1 MEQIF
6 HCLLTY
12 VQFTCTSQK
21 TSNCGKNKSTDD
33 FPKSLDIYT
42 KIRNETDTQ
51 QNGIYLFN
59 NECLSWS
66 LNGLQT
72 KIEIVHMELTVRKK
86 DRPSKAIQGILGF
99 WTGAPNENMV
109 QNHLNISLKFIRLFR
124 VVFSSQQLRE

>member
-33 FPKSLDIYT
+33 FSKSLDNYT
-42 KIRNETDTQ
+42 KIRNTTDTQ
-51 QNGIYLFN
+51 QDGIYLFN
-59 NECLSWS
+59 YECLSWS

-72 KIEIVHMELTVRKK
+72 KIEIVPMELTVRKK
-86 DRPSKAIQGILGF
+86 DRPSKVIQGSVGF
-99 WTGAPNENMV
+99 WTGAPNEHIV
-109 QNHLNISLKFIRLFR
+109 QNHFNIALLNIFEYLNGR
-124 VVFSSQQLRE
+124 

>member
-33 FPKSLDIYT
+33 FPKSLDINT

-72 KIEIVHMELTVRKK
+72 KIEIEHMELTVRKK
-86 DRPSKAIQGILGF
+86 DRPSKAIQGSLGF

-109 QNHLNISLKFIRLFR
+109 QNHLNVSLKFIPLFR

>member
-21 TSNCGKNKSTDD
+21 TSNFGKSKSTDD
-33 FPKSLDIYT
+33 FSKSLDIYI
-42 KIRNETDTQ
+42 KIRNKTDTQ

-59 NECLSWS
+59 YECLSQS

-86 DRPSKAIQGILGF
+86 DRPSKAIQGSLGF
-99 WTGAPNENMV
+99 WTGAPNENMA

>member
-33 FPKSLDIYT
+33 FPKSLDTYT

-66 LNGLQT
+66 LNGLWT

-86 DRPSKAIQGILGF
+86 ARPSKAIQGSLGF

-109 QNHLNISLKFIRLFR
+109 QNHLNVSLKFIPLFR